1 MLHQGSMSKKD
12 MQLLKDDQL
21 YQKSKEISELL
32 GWKLGYGLILI
43 ALEGE
48 IEKNI
53 ARERLYK
60 IAVEEGRFYPID
72 EWIRL
77 YGDSEAIQ
85 HWNAICKL

>member
-12 MQLLKDDQL
+12 MQLLESDRVI
-21 YQKSKEISELL
+21 QKSKEISELL

-43 ALEGE
+43 ALEGQ
-48 IEKNI
+48 IENKM

-60 IAVEEGRFYPID
+60 IANEEGRFYPID

-77 YGDSEAIQ
+77 YGDREAIQ